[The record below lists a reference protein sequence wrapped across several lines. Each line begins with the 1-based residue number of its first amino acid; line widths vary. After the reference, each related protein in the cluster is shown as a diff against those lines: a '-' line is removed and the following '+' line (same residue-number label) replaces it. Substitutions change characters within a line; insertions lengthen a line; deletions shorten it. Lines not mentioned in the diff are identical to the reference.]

1 MGIGA
6 GIWSTTGSPLAVPAS
21 VAAGVLVDLDHISDF
36 FEPREEGRLRY
47 MLRFFHAWEYFLMA
61 LVVLLAFSQHPLFLA
76 AVLGY
81 LSHLALDQFT
91 NRSHP
96 LAYFILFRA
105 SRRFERRQLT
115 PHIFEKSYRRS
126 LEAPKPWWARLEPTL
141 WRLVTRIRSSRWR
154 NPP

>member
-6 GIWSTTGSPLAVPAS
+6 GIWSITGSPLAVPAS

-36 FEPREEGRLRY
+36 FEPQEEGRLRY

-61 LVVLLAFSQHPLFLA
+61 LAVLLTFSQHPLFLA

-105 SRRFERRQLT
+105 SRRFERRRLT
-115 PHIFEKSYRRS
+115 PHIFEESYRRL

-141 WRLVTRIRSSRWR
+141 WRLVTRIWGSRWR